1 MLDEEKKSEGWR
13 LGFGGWKIQRR
24 FPISPPDEKSTEGNQ
39 NRGPR
44 RRCSREMQPI
54 AIDSRIPSFPDY
66 LRSFCD
72 LYGVYW
78 SSKLI
83 SYLLFFLFFPDDL
96 FRLIVFPV
104 LRIFY
109 LFASLPFFRYT
120 IYNCLSLTDS
130 PRSTISCVLRF
141 FFNYNLLL
149 RDAD

>member
-39 NRGPR
+39 NLGPR

-83 SYLLFFLFFPDDL
+83 SYLLFFFFSLTTFSVLSFFP
-96 FRLIVFPV
+96 FCEFFTFSRV
-104 LRIFY
+104 Y
-109 LFASLPFFRYT
+109 LSFVIRYT
-120 IYNCLSLTDS
+120 IVCPLPILLA
-130 PRSTISCVLRF
+130 RRF
-141 FFNYNLLL
+141 LAF
-149 RDAD
+149 